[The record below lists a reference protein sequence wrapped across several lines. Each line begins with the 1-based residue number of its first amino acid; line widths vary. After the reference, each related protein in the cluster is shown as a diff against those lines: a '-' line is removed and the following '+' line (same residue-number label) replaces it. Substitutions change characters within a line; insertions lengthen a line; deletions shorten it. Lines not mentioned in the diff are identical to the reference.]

1 MAHTA
6 HDINRRAFLGNSAAA
21 AMGLCLGSEV
31 SRGAES
37 PTAASKPFKGRAEA
51 VILIYLPGGV
61 AQQDTWDPKPFTPYK
76 PGMRGSDLLS
86 TCRTIRTAS
95 DAISLGEGMEQLATV
110 MDHAALIRSLQTKA
124 RFGASHVKAQFY
136 AMTGYLEPVGL
147 KPPSIGSVVA
157 RSLGPR
163 DPSVPPYIYIGA
175 DANPGSNVDKQKAAE
190 FTGPGFYGNAY
201 APFRVTDPS
210 QGLETLSALAGVGEK
225 RLDRRLRYLAEVTR
239 AAGQDA
245 SAASSVPQQYLKAVG
260 DARRMM
266 DSPVK
271 KAFAYATEESAK
283 TIKAYE
289 PRVPSS
295 ALRDRSYDYYARF
308 GHGLL
313 LARRLVE
320 HGARFVQVELQY
332 GPFKGFDM
340 HEDGAARMIEMKK
353 QIDGPIAQLIR
364 DLKQRG
370 LLERTLVVIESEF
383 GRTIAA
389 DPAQQIDGKA
399 GTEAIGASEEHDGS
413 KLVIDNEK
421 MYGFHGHFSTNHT
434 VVLLGGAVRGGTV
447 FGKTADRHPMLP
459 VENPVELPDVH
470 ATIYKALGIPAD
482 HSYLIEERPFY
493 VTKDGKGRAIDAVLA

>member
-1 MAHTA
+1 M
-6 HDINRRAFLGNSAAA
+6 NRRTFLNTGAALA
-21 AMGLCLGSEV
+21 AGLATGGIV
-31 SRGAES
+31 RGAA
-37 PTAASKPFKGRAEA
+37 PVAPALKGRAEA
-51 VILIYLPGGV
+51 VIMIYLPGGV
-61 AQQDTWDPKPFTPYK
+61 AQQDTWDPKPHTPYQR
-76 PGMRGSDLLS
+76 GMRGSEMLA
-86 TCRTIRTAS
+86 TCRTIRTAA
-95 DAISLGEGMEQLATV
+95 DPISLGEGLEQLASV

-147 KPPSIGSVVA
+147 KPPSVGSVVA

-163 DPSVPPYIYIGA
+163 DANVPPYIYIGA

-190 FTGPGFYGNAY
+190 FTGPGFYGNAF

-210 QGLETLSALAGVGEK
+210 QGLETLSALATIGQE
-225 RLDRRLRYLAEVTR
+225 RLDRRLAYLAELTR
-239 AAGQDA
+239 AGEGGESEA
-245 SAASSVPQQYLKAVG
+245 SQRYLKVIA

-271 KAFAYATEESAK
+271 KAFAYAKEESPR

-289 PRVPSS
+289 PRLAAA
-295 ALRDRSYDYYARF
+295 ALRDKSYNYYTRF

-320 HGARFVQVELQY
+320 FGARFVQVELQY
-332 GPFKGFDM
+332 DPFKGFDM
-340 HEDGAARMIEMKK
+340 HEDGAARMIEMKQ
-353 QIDGPIAQLIR
+353 QIDGPIARLIG
-364 DLKQRG
+364 DLRQRG

-383 GRTIAA
+383 GRTVAA
-389 DPAQQIDGKA
+389 DPARQIGGKA

-413 KLVIDNEK
+413 KLTIDNEN
-421 MYGFHGHFSTNHT
+421 MYGLHGHFSTNHT

-447 FGKTADRHPMLP
+447 YGKTADRHPMLP

-482 HSYLIEERPFY
+482 HSYVTEGRPFY